1 MNRPSGRPCF
11 YLSVLGAFAAL
22 LFTGAGV
29 QAQGF
34 PYKLYQYHWFEVF
47 NNSAT
52 NTDTHAN
59 WVANA
64 FVARPGFTQ
73 STCITLPIGASF
85 SNWPIHA
92 WIYDGVHATDRTLGL
107 PLLSYA

>member
-34 PYKLYQYHWFEVF
+34 PYQLYQYHWFEVF

-52 NTDTHAN
+52 NTDTQDN

-64 FVARPGFTQ
+64 FVARSGFTHI
-73 STCITLPIGASF
+73 TGITLPIGASF
-85 SNWPIHA
+85 SNWPISA
-92 WIYDGVHATDRTLGL
+92 LIYNGVDATDPTLGL
-107 PLLSYA
+107 TLLSE